1 MKKLSDVVDDEV
13 VKNTNFNILK
23 KKVNNLE
30 NKIFDQTNL
39 IHINQFNID
48 K

>member
-1 MKKLSDVVDDEV
+1 MMKLLKDT
-13 VKNTNFNILK
+13 KFKTLK

-39 IHINQFNID
+39 IHINQFNTD